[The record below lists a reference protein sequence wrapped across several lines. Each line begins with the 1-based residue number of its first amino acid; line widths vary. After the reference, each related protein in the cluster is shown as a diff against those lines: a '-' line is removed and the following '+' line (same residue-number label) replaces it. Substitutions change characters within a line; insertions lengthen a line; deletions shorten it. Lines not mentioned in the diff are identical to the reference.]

1 MNRADEFIV
10 CCIDGYLSTCMSLN
24 CVMEVITMKYYILRG
39 FVESKYF
46 SVSKKFK
53 TREEAVDYAFKKLPA
68 FSEIQE
74 EYNRGNHLIEYK
86 CAEKVRFFISRH
98 TA

>member
-1 MNRADEFIV
+1 MNRVDEFIV
-10 CCIDGYLSTCMSLN
+10 YCIDGYLSTNTSLN
-24 CVMEVITMKYYILRG
+24 CLEVITMKYYTLRG
-39 FVESKYF
+39 FVESNYF
-46 SVSKKFK
+46 SISKKFK

-74 EYNRGNHLIEYK
+74 EINRGNHLIEYK
-86 CAEKVRFFISRH
+86 CAEIVRFFISRH